1 MNRIFNDLVA
11 LFDWR
16 TGMVL
21 RRNAKVY
28 MRNWKTAFLPPA
40 MEPVIFFMA
49 FGMGLGAF
57 IGMMNYEGH
66 EVEYGTYVAPGL
78 LAYTS
83 FSSSFF
89 EGLYGSYIRMFYQKT
104 WDGMLGTQL
113 ELRHILWGEII
124 WAGCRGGMNAT
135 VVMVVLFIFHSLD
148 LINIYW
154 EKMFF
159 LLPVC
164 FLAGWA
170 FGSFAM
176 IFTAIVP
183 SIDHMNYPVFL
194 IGIPLGLVSNT
205 YFPLEA
211 RSPAFEDYLQLNPLY
226 HLAELNRGIL
236 LSGEW
241 MPHFI
246 GLLLSGGTLLLICML
261 ISQRLMERR
270 LLED

>member
-89 EGLYGSYIRMFYQKT
+89 RGALWFLHQDVLPEN
-104 WDGMLGTQL
+104 LGRYAWNSTGTSA
-113 ELRHILWGEII
+113 H
-124 WAGCRGGMNAT
+124 
-135 VVMVVLFIFHSLD
+135 
-148 LINIYW
+148 
-154 EKMFF
+154 
-159 LLPVC
+159 
-164 FLAGWA
+164 
-170 FGSFAM
+170 
-176 IFTAIVP
+176 
-183 SIDHMNYPVFL
+183 
-194 IGIPLGLVSNT
+194 PLG
-205 YFPLEA
+205 
-211 RSPAFEDYLQLNPLY
+211 
-226 HLAELNRGIL
+226 
-236 LSGEW
+236 
-241 MPHFI
+241 
-246 GLLLSGGTLLLICML
+246 
-261 ISQRLMERR
+261 
-270 LLED
+270 

>member
-1 MNRIFNDLVA
+1 
-11 LFDWR
+11 
-16 TGMVL
+16 
-21 RRNAKVY
+21 
-28 MRNWKTAFLPPA
+28 
-40 MEPVIFFMA
+40 
-49 FGMGLGAF
+49 
-57 IGMMNYEGH
+57 
-66 EVEYGTYVAPGL
+66 
-78 LAYTS
+78 
-83 FSSSFF
+83 
-89 EGLYGSYIRMFYQKT
+89 
-104 WDGMLGTQL
+104 
-113 ELRHILWGEII
+113 
-124 WAGCRGGMNAT
+124 
-135 VVMVVLFIFHSLD
+135 
-148 LINIYW
+148 
-154 EKMFF
+154 
-159 LLPVC
+159 
-164 FLAGWA
+164 
-170 FGSFAM
+170 M

-246 GLLLSGGTLLLICML
+246 GLLLSGGTLLLFCML